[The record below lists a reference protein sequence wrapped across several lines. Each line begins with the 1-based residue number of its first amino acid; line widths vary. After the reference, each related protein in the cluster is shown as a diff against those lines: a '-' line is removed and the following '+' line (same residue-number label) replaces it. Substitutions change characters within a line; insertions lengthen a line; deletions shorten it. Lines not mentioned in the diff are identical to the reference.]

1 MAKLSARGRTEVAR
15 FSKEKTVTDP
25 DRYVDWERITYALMS
40 DGHLLKKRDVRFKET
55 TILAEQKHCYGWK
68 DEGKVKASPER
79 VREFLLAKGYTEEK

>member
-40 DGHLLKKRDVRFKET
+40 DGHLLKKRDVQFKEAG
-55 TILAEQKHCYGWK
+55 IMPAYKHNYGWK
-68 DEGKVKASPER
+68 DEGKVKASPEK
-79 VREFLLAKGYTEEK
+79 VREFFLAKGYTEEK